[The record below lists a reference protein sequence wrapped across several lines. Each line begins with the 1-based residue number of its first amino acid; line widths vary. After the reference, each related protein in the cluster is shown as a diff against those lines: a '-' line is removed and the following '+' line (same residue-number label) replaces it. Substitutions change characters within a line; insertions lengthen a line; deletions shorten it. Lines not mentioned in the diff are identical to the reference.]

1 MNRLLFA
8 RGRGTPLPEDVI
20 DPSIPATV
28 DGGGSPQPPV
38 ATSRSPTPSIRPLS
52 LAWYL
57 RRYQYQYSSRQP
69 FQDPKNNIFRDPFT
83 NQNTP
88 NLAARR
94 VLAVRLSGSSA
105 ASLGGLNGAGG
116 TASTSGIGQQKTPT
130 TLREAIEVGDVL
142 AVGAMVRA
150 MTQEEAEVEL
160 VAQDR

>member
-1 MNRLLFA
+1 MNRLIFA
-8 RGRGTPLPEDVI
+8 RDRGTSLPEDVT
-20 DPSIPATV
+20 DPPIPPTI

-38 ATSRSPTPSIRPLS
+38 ATTRSPTPSIRPLS

-69 FQDPKNNIFRDPFT
+69 IQDPKNNIFRDPFT

-105 ASLGGLNGAGG
+105 ASLGAINGAGG
-116 TASTSGIGQQKTPT
+116 ISSTPGTGQQKTPT